1 MKVTRSKIKKKEVKK
16 IEFKVQT
23 SSACE
28 NHHRS
33 VAAEADPG
41 FDLRGGGVEFVNWGG
56 GGRTS
61 LKMFRVEVKSHF

>member
-23 SSACE
+23 SSTCE

-56 GGRTS
+56 GG
-61 LKMFRVEVKSHF
+61 